1 MTTGERTDADMPSFS
16 LGLEFLS
23 PVKEPKEK
31 QNKKKQ
37 ARPVSTRFAS
47 LSESEMENIVAERHS
62 GRTKQ
67 ITNWSVAT
75 FKGKNFHS
83 NT

>member
-1 MTTGERTDADMPSFS
+1 MTTSERTDADMPSFS

-23 PVKEPKEK
+23 PEKEPKEK

-37 ARPVSTRFAS
+37 ARPVSTRLAS
-47 LSESEMENIVAERHS
+47 LSESEMESIVAERHS

-67 ITNWSVAT
+67 ITNCSVAT
-75 FKGKNFHS
+75 FIGKNFHS